1 MSRLVVTPLLLSPT
15 SRSVRYSFL
24 AVIVLG
30 TIIRLVGITTPL
42 HGDELVTISIWGNM
56 PLLSIPTHYEY
67 PNNHIFHT
75 LVVATIFKI
84 FGLNPFLL
92 RTPVLVC
99 GIASIALAF
108 LTTHRITRNAQA
120 GLAVSLLIAINGGH
134 IFYSTHARGYM
145 LILLICQYIFH
156 RLVVWIDESKIS
168 SRSTKEFF
176 TFKELSIFAGLMV
189 AGTWTIPTFVF
200 FEGSLGLFF
209 LISFLQSKRGK
220 WFDIPSLYLKN
231 LTVILICLLSLFVQY
246 FIFISPEM
254 LAMAFSN
261 AAQSELSSFPTA
273 ILKEWI
279 QPIDTGELFVVSFV
293 LIGLFTLFHLNRTTF
308 ILIVCLLVFP
318 PTIIYIACLS
328 GLVTTVPHVRV
339 FFYLQPIFILCVVI
353 GAFGLTSRLRNNLRK
368 LVGKIVLGF
377 IFLLVTIMSGKEL
390 LQVTWPDR
398 FARQPLDLV
407 AKFVKS
413 LGPNDL
419 ILLSHSPHVEY
430 YLYGGKETTK
440 RVNKIIDEG
449 KLGDIYF
456 VEYGKAGKSDSLK
469 FNKEG
474 VEYLRLN
481 NYFQVV
487 KTKEEST
494 GILLPMKLFASERRI
509 GNFTFR
515 KVNSQFVY
523 NSYTLRSPK
532 DWKRWSGVIHS
543 TPVILE
549 PPSMHTGKLPAL
561 KIKEPGTLIAYSED
575 EISDAVFS
583 ININLVM
590 VDRHIGKNM
599 SYLHAVEEGGHYVSK
614 SAWLVNEWVLDHPY
628 GPDILNQHWQTKIF
642 ITEGKQPV
650 EIIRIP
656 GIEQG
661 QFGRLRGIQSYR
673 LVISKH
679 ASKTN
684 GDKL

>member
-1 MSRLVVTPLLLSPT
+1 
-15 SRSVRYSFL
+15 
-24 AVIVLG
+24 
-30 TIIRLVGITTPL
+30 
-42 HGDELVTISIWGNM
+42 M

-108 LTTHRITRNAQA
+108 LTTHQITRNAQA

-339 FFYLQPIFILCVVI
+339 FFYLQPPFLYCVESL
-353 GAFGLTSRLRNNLRK
+353 AH
-368 LVGKIVLGF
+368 LG
-377 IFLLVTIMSGKEL
+377 
-390 LQVTWPDR
+390 LQVD
-398 FARQPLDLV
+398 
-407 AKFVKS
+407 
-413 LGPNDL
+413 
-419 ILLSHSPHVEY
+419 
-430 YLYGGKETTK
+430 
-440 RVNKIIDEG
+440 
-449 KLGDIYF
+449 
-456 VEYGKAGKSDSLK
+456 
-469 FNKEG
+469 
-474 VEYLRLN
+474 
-481 NYFQVV
+481 
-487 KTKEEST
+487 
-494 GILLPMKLFASERRI
+494 
-509 GNFTFR
+509 
-515 KVNSQFVY
+515 
-523 NSYTLRSPK
+523 
-532 DWKRWSGVIHS
+532 
-543 TPVILE
+543 
-549 PPSMHTGKLPAL
+549 
-561 KIKEPGTLIAYSED
+561 
-575 EISDAVFS
+575 
-583 ININLVM
+583 
-590 VDRHIGKNM
+590 
-599 SYLHAVEEGGHYVSK
+599 
-614 SAWLVNEWVLDHPY
+614 
-628 GPDILNQHWQTKIF
+628 
-642 ITEGKQPV
+642 
-650 EIIRIP
+650 
-656 GIEQG
+656 
-661 QFGRLRGIQSYR
+661 
-673 LVISKH
+673 
-679 ASKTN
+679 
-684 GDKL
+684 